1 MAGCTPRG
9 RCASATEWLAESHEL
24 REVRSSGNAGRGQPV
39 EPGVSDAI
47 KVDIWSD
54 VQCPWC
60 YIGKRKFEAGAA
72 EFGGEVE
79 VEYHSFEL
87 APDTPVDFDGS
98 PADYLAQRKGLPMDQ
113 VEQMLERVT
122 GIAASVGLDYDYD
135 HVHQTN
141 TVISH
146 ELIHFA
152 KSKGRQLEMK
162 EALLKAYFIDG
173 GHVGRI
179 EDLADLATTVG
190 LDRDEVVAV
199 LEAQTYLA
207 DVKADVAQ
215 AEAYGIQGVP
225 FFVIDGK
232 YGVSGAQ
239 EAAAFANVL
248 EQARQER
255 DDS

>member
-1 MAGCTPRG
+1 V
-9 RCASATEWLAESHEL
+9 S
-24 REVRSSGNAGRGQPV
+24 EV
-39 EPGVSDAI
+39 I

-60 YIGKRKFEAGAA
+60 YIGKRKFEAGA
-72 EFGGEVE
+72 ELFGGEVE

-87 APDTPVDFDGS
+87 SPDTPVEYEGT
-98 PADYLAQRKGLPMDQ
+98 PVQYLSERKGMPVGQ

-122 GIAASVGLDYDYD
+122 GIAKAVGLDYDYD

-162 EALLKAYFIDG
+162 ERLLKAYFVNG
-173 GHVGRI
+173 EHVGRI
-179 EDLADLATTVG
+179 PDLVAIAAELG
-190 LDRDEVVAV
+190 YDEAEVTEA
-199 LEAQTYLA
+199 LESHRFLA
-207 DVKADVAQ
+207 DVKADVALAQ
-215 AEAYGIQGVP
+215 EYGIQGVP

-239 EAAAFANVL
+239 EAEAFANVL
-248 EQARQER
+248 AQVQAER
-255 DDS
+255 EPTEKEAV

>member
-1 MAGCTPRG
+1 MR
-9 RCASATEWLAESHEL
+9 H
-24 REVRSSGNAGRGQPV
+24 GNARAGERV
-39 EPGVSDAI
+39 ELWVSDAI

-60 YIGKRKFEAGAA
+60 YIGKRKFEAGAEA
-72 EFGGEVE
+72 SGLEVE

-87 APDTPVDFDGS
+87 SPDTPVDFDGT
-98 PADYLAQRKGLPMDQ
+98 PVDYLAQRKGLPMAQ

-122 GIAASVGLDYDYD
+122 GIAKSVGLDYDYD

-141 TVISH
+141 TIKAH
-146 ELIHFA
+146 ELLHFA
-152 KSKGRQLEMK
+152 KSKGVQLEMK

-173 GHVGRI
+173 GHVGRV

-248 EQARQER
+248 EQARSER
-255 DDS
+255 DEPVGAQQDAS

>member
-1 MAGCTPRG
+1 
-9 RCASATEWLAESHEL
+9 
-24 REVRSSGNAGRGQPV
+24 
-39 EPGVSDAI
+39 VSEAI

-72 EFGGEVE
+72 QFDGAVE

-87 APDTPVDFDGS
+87 APDTPVDYDGTPKQFLS
-98 PADYLAQRKGLPMDQ
+98 DRKGISLDQ
-113 VEQMLERVT
+113 VDMMFERVT
-122 GIAASVGLDYDYD
+122 SIAKDVGLDYDYD

-141 TVISH
+141 TIKAH
-146 ELIHFA
+146 ELLHFA
-152 KSKGRQLEMK
+152 KSKGRQLDMK
-162 EALLKAYFIDG
+162 ERLLKAYFVDG
-173 GHVGRI
+173 RHVGRI
-179 EDLADLATTVG
+179 EDLADLAAEIG
-190 LDRDEVVAV
+190 LDRAEVVAA
-199 LEAQTYLA
+199 LEANTYLA

-239 EAAAFANVL
+239 DAAAFVNVL
-248 EQARQER
+248 EQARAER
-255 DDS
+255 AEPEAVQA

>member
-1 MAGCTPRG
+1 
-9 RCASATEWLAESHEL
+9 
-24 REVRSSGNAGRGQPV
+24 
-39 EPGVSDAI
+39 VSIPI

-72 EFGGEVE
+72 QFGGDVE

-98 PADYLAQRKGLPMDQ
+98 PKDFLSQRKGIPLDQ
-113 VEQMLERVT
+113 VDTMLDRVT
-122 GIAASVGLDYDYD
+122 GIAKSVGLDYDYD

-141 TVISH
+141 TIKAH
-146 ELIHFA
+146 ELLHFA
-152 KSKGRQLEMK
+152 KSKGLQLEMK
-162 EALLKAYFIDG
+162 EALLKAYFVDG

-179 EDLADLATTVG
+179 ADLADLAATVG
-190 LDRDEVVAV
+190 LDPEEVVAV
-199 LEAQTYLA
+199 LEDETYLA

-215 AEAYGIQGVP
+215 AQAYGIQGVP

-232 YGVSGAQ
+232 FGVSGAQ
-239 EAAAFANVL
+239 EAAAFADVL
-248 EQARQER
+248 EQARAER
-255 DDS
+255 DAA

>member
-1 MAGCTPRG
+1 VTDTSTSP
-9 RCASATEWLAESHEL
+9 
-24 REVRSSGNAGRGQPV
+24 
-39 EPGVSDAI
+39 I

-72 EFGGEVE
+72 AFGGSVE

-98 PADYLAQRKGLPMDQ
+98 PVDYLSQRKGIPVQQ
-113 VEQMLERVT
+113 VTEMLANVT

-141 TVISH
+141 TIKAH
-146 ELIHFA
+146 ELIHYA
-152 KSKGRQLEMK
+152 KSQGRQLDMK
-162 EALLKAYFIDG
+162 ERLLKAYFVDG
-173 GHVGRI
+173 RHVGRI
-179 EDLADLATTVG
+179 EDLADVAAEIG
-190 LDRDEVVAV
+190 LDRAEVVRV
-199 LEAQTYLA
+199 LTDETFLA

-215 AEAYGIQGVP
+215 ATEYGIQGVP
-225 FFVIDGK
+225 FFVFEGK

-239 EAAAFANVL
+239 DATTFANVL
-248 EQARQER
+248 EQVRTER
-255 DDS
+255 EAIQ